1 VPSSAAIRFLALAGG
16 DDAALAHAKLDA
28 LRRFVLLFGAARSWL
43 WLAFNRDLDPGSLA
57 ASAVALSGCAALAWW
72 PRGCTWA
79 PRLALPVLLLQLV
92 WTLPL
97 TNNHFFLELAC
108 VALLALVSADG
119 DGEQL
124 ALDAI
129 RWVTVLVLV
138 HTGVQKV
145 LHGLYFRGEFLAFMA
160 ARADRFADAFRWLA
174 PADELARLAQ
184 LAAEPRAGAGPFRV
198 ASATFVVVANLVWIV
213 EIVLG
218 ALLVP
223 RRTRTVAA
231 IAALGFVLAI
241 QLGARELGFAL
252 LFANL
257 LLVFLPR
264 AVAAATLVPLALLF
278 AWAVA
283 AAFGALP
290 GRALV
295 EAVNL

>member
-1 VPSSAAIRFLALAGG
+1 MPTSAATRFLALAGG
-16 DDAALAHAKLDA
+16 DDAALAHAKVDA
-28 LRRFVLLFGAARSWL
+28 LRRFVLLFAAARSWL

-57 ASAVALSGCAALAWW
+57 AVALSGCAALAWW
-72 PRGCTWA
+72 PRGRTWA

-119 DGEQL
+119 DGEEL

-145 LHGLYFRGEFLAFMA
+145 LHGLYFHGEFLAFMA
-160 ARADRFADAFRWLA
+160 ARADRFADAFRWLV
-174 PADELARLAQ
+174 PADELARLAR

-198 ASATFVVVANLVWIV
+198 DSTPFVVVANLVWIV

-218 ALLVP
+218 VLLVP

-231 IAALGFVLAI
+231 IAALAFVLAI

-257 LLVFLPR
+257 LLAFLPR
-264 AVAAATLVPLALLF
+264 AIGGAALTPLALLF

-290 GRALV
+290 GRALI